1 MAGFYAAFGR
11 LPTMSRIVR
20 GLIYVGYGFVIL
32 LVFGLAAYTS
42 FSLFVRSG
50 VTTVPVVEGLSRS
63 EAGARLADQGLRLR
77 GVENEGRYSEKVP
90 AGHVVRQNPD
100 ARTLVKRGSGVTV
113 VLSKGPQ
120 RVTVPELGGKT
131 LPAAQAALSGSG
143 LTVGRLLG
151 AFSTTAATG
160 SVLTSDPAQG
170 ADIPP
175 STPVHVLLS
184 LNVPS
189 DRYIMPEL
197 VYRDYES
204 VRPLFEQ
211 RGFTFG
217 SVKYE
222 RYEGVAAGVVLRQ
235 YPLPGHPVTK
245 QDNISLVVATADTP
259 LDSSTPRD
267 FFPLPAP
274 TVSPTPG
281 PTPPAIPNP

>member
-1 MAGFYAAFGR
+1 
-11 LPTMSRIVR
+11 MSRIVR
-20 GLIYVGYGFVIL
+20 GLVYLAYGLVVV
-32 LVFGLAAYTS
+32 LVFTLAAYTS

-50 VTTVPVVEGLSRS
+50 VTTVPQIEGLSRG
-63 EAGARLADQGLRLR
+63 EAAARLADQGLRLR
-77 GVENEGRYSEKVP
+77 GVENQERYSEKVP
-90 AGHVVRQNPD
+90 VGHVVRQNPD

-120 RVTVPELGGKT
+120 RVDVPALAGKT
-131 LPAAQAALSGSG
+131 LPATQAALSGSG

-160 SVLTSDPAQG
+160 SVLAADPPEG
-170 ADIPP
+170 ATIPP

-184 LNVPS
+184 LNVPAE
-189 DRYIMPEL
+189 RYIMPDL
-197 VYRDYES
+197 VYRNYES

-222 RYEGVAAGVVLRQ
+222 RYEGVAAGVILRQ
-235 YPLPGHPVTK
+235 YPLPGHPLTK

-259 LDSSTPRD
+259 LDSATPPPDAFPAPPGAAVPPPSPSPPPNPTATPR
-267 FFPLPAP
+267 P
-274 TVSPTPG
+274 
-281 PTPPAIPNP
+281 

>member
-1 MAGFYAAFGR
+1 MGGFYAAFGR
-11 LPTMSRIVR
+11 LPGMSKIVR
-20 GLIYVGYGFVIL
+20 GLVYLGYGFVLL

-50 VTTVPVVEGLSRS
+50 VTTVPGVEGLPRA
-63 EAGARLADQGLRLR
+63 EAAARLADQGLRLR

-120 RVTVPELGGKT
+120 RVAVPELGGKT

-160 SVLTSDPAQG
+160 SVLSSDPGQG

-184 LNVPS
+184 LNLPS

-211 RGFTFG
+211 RGFNFG

-222 RYEGVAAGVVLRQ
+222 RYEGVAAGVILRQ

-259 LDSSTPRD
+259 LDSATPPLD
-267 FFPLPAP
+267 SFPLP
-274 TVSPTPG
+274 TPA
-281 PTPPAIPNP
+281 PTPPATPNP

>member
-1 MAGFYAAFGR
+1 
-11 LPTMSRIVR
+11 MSKIVR
-20 GLIYVGYGFVIL
+20 GLVYLGYGLVIL

-50 VTTVPVVEGLSRS
+50 VTTVPVVEGLSRG
-63 EAGARLADQGLRLR
+63 EASARLADQGLRLR

-120 RVTVPELGGKT
+120 RVAVPELGGKT

-151 AFSTTAATG
+151 AFSTTAVTG

-184 LNVPS
+184 LNVPAE
-189 DRYIMPEL
+189 RYIMPEL

-222 RYEGVAAGVVLRQ
+222 RYEGVAAGVILRQ
-235 YPLPGHPVTK
+235 YPLHGHPVTK

-259 LDSSTPRD
+259 LDSATPRD
-267 FFPLPAP
+267 AFPFPAAP
-274 TVSPTPG
+274 SPTPA
-281 PTPPAIPNP
+281 PTPPATPSANRRP

>member
-1 MAGFYAAFGR
+1 MAAI
-11 LPTMSRIVR
+11 PKIVR
-20 GLIYVGYGFVIL
+20 GLIYLGYGLVIL

-50 VTTVPVVEGLSRS
+50 VTTVPVVEGLARG
-63 EAGARLADQGLRLR
+63 EAAARLADQGLRLR

-90 AGHVVRQNPD
+90 VGHVVRQNPD

-120 RVTVPELGGKT
+120 RVTVPELSGKT

-151 AFSTTAATG
+151 AFSSTAPTG

-189 DRYIMPEL
+189 ERYIMPEL
-197 VYRDYES
+197 VYRNYDN

-222 RYEGVAAGVVLRQ
+222 RYEGVAAGVILRQ
-235 YPLPGHPVTK
+235 YPLPGHPVTR
-245 QDNISLVVATADTP
+245 QDNISLVVATTDTP
-259 LDSSTPRD
+259 LDSATAPLDS
-267 FFPLPAP
+267 FPLPAP
-274 TVSPTPG
+274 T
-281 PTPPAIPNP
+281 PPATPSANRNP

>member
-1 MAGFYAAFGR
+1 
-11 LPTMSRIVR
+11 MSRIVR
-20 GLIYVGYGFVIL
+20 GLVYVGYGFVIL

-77 GVENEGRYSEKVP
+77 GVENEGRYSEKIPV
-90 AGHVVRQNPD
+90 GHVVRQNPD

-120 RVTVPELGGKT
+120 RVTVPELSGKT

-143 LTVGRLLG
+143 LTAGRLLG
-151 AFSTTAATG
+151 AFSATAATG

-184 LNVPS
+184 LNLPS

-245 QDNISLVVATADTP
+245 QDNISLVVATVDTP
-259 LDSSTPRD
+259 LDSFTPREL
-267 FFPLPAP
+267 FPLPAPTVSP

-281 PTPPAIPNP
+281 PTPPATPRP

>member
-1 MAGFYAAFGR
+1 
-11 LPTMSRIVR
+11 MSKIVR
-20 GLIYVGYGFVIL
+20 GLVYLGYGLVIL

-50 VTTVPVVEGLSRS
+50 VTTVPVVEGLSRG
-63 EAGARLADQGLRLR
+63 EASARLGDQGLRLR
-77 GVENEGRYSEKVP
+77 GVENEGRYSERYSEKVP

-120 RVTVPELGGKT
+120 RVEVPDLGGKT

-143 LTVGRLLG
+143 LAVGRLLG

-160 SVLTSDPAQG
+160 SVLTSDPARG

-184 LNVPS
+184 LNVPAE
-189 DRYIMPEL
+189 RYIMPDL
-197 VYRDYES
+197 VYRNYDS

-217 SVKYE
+217 SVRYE
-222 RYEGVAAGVVLRQ
+222 RYEGVAAGVILRQ
-235 YPLPGHPVTK
+235 YPLHGHPLTR
-245 QDNISLVVATADTP
+245 QDNISLVVATTDTP
-259 LDSSTPRD
+259 LDSFTPPPGP
-267 FFPLPAP
+267 FPIPGPAASPAP
-274 TVSPTPG
+274 APAPAA
-281 PTPPAIPNP
+281 TPPANRRP

>member
-1 MAGFYAAFGR
+1 MAAI
-11 LPTMSRIVR
+11 PRIVR

-90 AGHVVRQNPD
+90 VGHVVRQNPD

-120 RVTVPELGGKT
+120 RVTVPEMGGKT
-131 LPAAQAALSGSG
+131 LPAAQASLSGSG

-160 SVLTSDPAQG
+160 SVLSSDPAQG

-184 LNVPS
+184 LNMPS
-189 DRYIMPEL
+189 ERYIMPEL

-222 RYEGVAAGVVLRQ
+222 RYEGVAAGVILRQ
-235 YPLPGHPVTK
+235 FPQFGHPVTK

-259 LDSSTPRD
+259 LDSATPRD
-267 FFPLPAP
+267 FFPFPAPEASP

-281 PTPPAIPNP
+281 PTPPAATPRP

>member
-1 MAGFYAAFGR
+1 
-11 LPTMSRIVR
+11 MSKVVR
-20 GLIYVGYGFVIL
+20 GLVYVGYGLVVL

-50 VTTVPVVEGLSRS
+50 VTTVPQIEGLSRG
-63 EAGARLADQGLRLR
+63 EATARLADQGLRLR

-120 RVTVPELGGKT
+120 RVEVPELGGKT

-160 SVLTSDPAQG
+160 TVLTSDPGLG
-170 ADIPP
+170 AHIPP

-184 LNVPS
+184 LNIPTE
-189 DRYIMPEL
+189 RYIMPDL
-197 VYRDYES
+197 VYRDYEGI
-204 VRPLFEQ
+204 RPLFEQ
-211 RGFTFG
+211 RGFSFG

-222 RYEGVAAGVVLRQ
+222 RYEGVAAGVILRQ
-235 YPLPGHPVTK
+235 YPLPGHPLAK
-245 QDNISLVVATADTP
+245 QDNISLVVATTDTP
-259 LDSSTPRD
+259 IDSATPPED
-267 FFPLPAP
+267 FPFPAPPAP
-274 TVSPTPG
+274 TPAPTPA
-281 PTPPAIPNP
+281 TPR